1 MPTCKVP
8 HIPSSEI
15 TPKSIYIKR
24 RQFMVG
30 AVAAGVAGLGG
41 GRAFAALDA
50 KKSAY
55 VVDDKITP
63 KEDAT
68 TYNNYY
74 EFGVNKGD
82 PAEYSGDFKP
92 MPVDAK
98 AYGSLNPEATELLAE
113 VGYE

>member
-50 KKSAY
+50 KKSA
-55 VVDDKITP
+55 
-63 KEDAT
+63 
-68 TYNNYY
+68 
-74 EFGVNKGD
+74 
-82 PAEYSGDFKP
+82 
-92 MPVDAK
+92 
-98 AYGSLNPEATELLAE
+98 
-113 VGYE
+113 